1 MNENIQENNTE
12 AFEGYKDLVG
22 PYLTK
27 IESLEEQLGSVV
39 NELTDARVKL
49 KEVEDIRSI
58 LDEEIEKFN
67 IEISDPDIIRRGK
80 ALALRLYQNRSR
92 KYQRWQ
98 AEGGKRPKH
107 PMRQMYEDII
117 GHVIM
122 MKPTWLA
129 GEFRGGHSPYYN
141 DQGELSNE

>member
-12 AFEGYKDLVG
+12 AFEGFKDLVG
-22 PYLTK
+22 PYMIK
-27 IESLEEQLGSVV
+27 IESLESQLNSAVE
-39 NELTDARVKL
+39 ELTDARKKL

-58 LDEEIEKFN
+58 LDENIEKFN
-67 IEISDPDIIRRGK
+67 IEISDPDIIRKGK
-80 ALALRLYQNRSR
+80 ALSLRLYQNRSR

-98 AEGGKRPKH
+98 SEGGKRPKH
-107 PMRQMYEDII
+107 PMRQMFEDII
-117 GHVIM
+117 AHVIM

-141 DQGELSNE
+141 DQGELIND

>member
-1 MNENIQENNTE
+1 MTANIQDNNSE
-12 AFEGYKDLVG
+12 AFESYKDLVG

-27 IESLEEQLGSVV
+27 IESLESRLNSAV
-39 NELTDARVKL
+39 NELADAREKL

-58 LDEEIEKFN
+58 LDEKIEKFN

-80 ALALRLYQNRSR
+80 ALSLQLYQDRSR

-98 AEGGKRPKH
+98 SEGGKRPKH
-107 PMRQMYEDII
+107 PMRQMFEDII
-117 GHVIM
+117 GHVVM

-129 GEFRGGHSPYYN
+129 GEFRGGHSRYYN
-141 DQGELSNE
+141 DQGELSND